1 MSTDFRRGFN
11 QKISRMDEALM
22 QFTETQAAFCKEL
35 RDNLGGRLKKRGL
48 ELEALSDQIAAL
60 VRSSTTQISALEK
73 IASDQVNFIILMDV
87 TLHLPSLPYF
97 CLMSGFFS
105 CPLGV
110 SSHSFLLL
118 CFYCYLRLLLC
129 FDFAL
134 NFKAIGKFTPMKEI

>member
-60 VRSSTTQISALEK
+60 VRSSTTQIAALEK
-73 IASDQVNFIILMDV
+73 IASDQVNLIILIISA
-87 TLHLPSLPYF
+87 TLIWSF
-97 CLMSGFFS
+97 SSGFSVVCVPGLLRAFS
-105 CPLGV
+105 D
-110 SSHSFLLL
+110 SFFLS
-118 CFYCYLRLLLC
+118 CFYHYYRYLPL
-129 FDFAL
+129 
-134 NFKAIGKFTPMKEI
+134 